1 MPAQPEL
8 CLVFASEEMVPV
20 AEVLA
25 QLLPKS
31 CVVFGAV
38 SRHGVIGTSSEGI
51 TSEMDQPSSPLI
63 SVTLVHLAGTRL
75 HPFFQPQIDP
85 HVPAASAVGDPPIRD
100 IVSRSDAHRASG
112 APGALTSLLLLADAA
127 DSVLRGSK
135 LVDILQGGKGIPI
148 LGALVERDTTGT
160 LLLRAPQKGLRTGL
174 RRVGMIGLFLEGG
187 HTCMPAITRGAALLS
202 PDEWTVS
209 ETDSTSRAVCPGHE
223 VSQHVVKRLEGLAR
237 ENGDSTRSTTPLQ
250 VLHTLAAELPGGLPS
265 PLYLSLRGDPVE
277 TRRRLCHPVHV
288 FHATGALEVDSK
300 VEVGE
305 LCGFASV
312 TAKGSEDELT
322 ACAEAAKQS
331 GRLAPSEP
339 LLCLSFVCCGRRF
352 YEEENRETLPL
363 RLAFRDLKIGGF
375 FAAGEIGPRPFGEA
389 GGEREDESALMGFT
403 SVHAL
408 LHFHG
413 RGQVE

>member
-250 VLHTLAAELPGGLPS
+250 VLHTLAAELP
-265 PLYLSLRGDPVE
+265 
-277 TRRRLCHPVHV
+277 
-288 FHATGALEVDSK
+288 K